1 MPNSDNSPDSSA
13 QSTPD
18 YVQIVRFLLEP
29 LIEDP
34 QSLKVDCEQLSSGDK
49 VWVRVAFEQEDK
61 GTVFG
66 RGGRNIQAIE
76 TVLNTSA
83 VDAKQQ
89 IHLDVFGNVREE
101 SSSSRGRSSD
111 SNFSRGGRG
120 GDSRRTRSSAAGR
133 PHTKKPSPQ
142 LRSQSQSDG

>member
-1 MPNSDNSPDSSA
+1 MPNSDNLPSSSA
-13 QSTPD
+13 QSAPD

-29 LIEDP
+29 LIDDP
-34 QSLKVDCEQLSSGDK
+34 ESLKVDCEQLSSCDK

-61 GTVFG
+61 GKVFG

-101 SSSSRGRSSD
+101 VSSSRGRSGG
-111 SNFSRGGRG
+111 SNFSRG

-142 LRSQSQSDG
+142 LRSQSDG

>member
-29 LIEDP
+29 LIDDP
-34 QSLKVDCEQLSSGDK
+34 ESLKIDCEQLSSSEK

-61 GTVFG
+61 GKVFG

-89 IHLDVFGNVREE
+89 VHLDVFGNVREE
-101 SSSSRGRSSD
+101 SSSSRGRSGG
-111 SNFSRGGRG
+111 SNFSRGGGRG
-120 GDSRRTRSSAAGR
+120 RDSRRTRSSAAGR

-142 LRSQSQSDG
+142 LRSQSDG

>member
-18 YVQIVRFLLEP
+18 YGQIVRFLLEP
-29 LIEDP
+29 LIDDP
-34 QSLKVDCEQLSSGDK
+34 ESLKVDCEQLSSGDK

-61 GTVFG
+61 GKVFG

-89 IHLDVFGNVREE
+89 IHLDVFGNVREDN
-101 SSSSRGRSSD
+101 SSSRGRSSD